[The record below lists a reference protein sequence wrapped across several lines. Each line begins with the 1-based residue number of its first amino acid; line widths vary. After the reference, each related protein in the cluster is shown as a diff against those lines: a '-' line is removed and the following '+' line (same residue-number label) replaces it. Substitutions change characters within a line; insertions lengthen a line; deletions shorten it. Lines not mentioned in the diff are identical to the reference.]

1 MALRLANVFR
11 LGIKELYSLRADP
24 ILLVMI
30 VYAFTFAVY
39 AQATG
44 AKTEVENVA
53 VGIVDEDDSELS
65 RRIAGAILEPQFKPA
80 VQLTPN
86 EIDPGMNS
94 GRFVFVLEIPPKFE
108 SDVLAGRRPTVQ
120 IDVDAT
126 ALSQAGI
133 GASYLQNIIEQE
145 ASGYLQHRE
154 GAISLP
160 INLVIRTAFN
170 PNHNSEWFLGDH
182 GGDQQHYDADR
193 RSDGGGAHSR
203 TRTRNRRA
211 SAGDAGQTG
220 RNHDR
225 EDLGQRSRDRAWSPS
240 CRCGSLSTACCGCRS
255 PDRCRC
261 SWPVRSFTKSRSR
274 LSAFC
279 SQPSPARWVSSVCS
293 WSRCWLSSTCC
304 RAARRRRKACRTW
317 LIEVMKVTPTPHFVS
332 FAQAVLYRAAGLDIV
347 WPQLAALAAITPVFF
362 GVSLMRFRTTIA
374 SFG

>member
-30 VYAFTFAVY
+30 VYAFTLAVH

-44 AKTEVENVA
+44 AKTEVLNVA

-65 RRIAGAILEPQFKPA
+65 RRIAGAILEPQFRPA

-108 SDVLAGRRPTVQ
+108 FDVLAGRRPTVQ

-126 ALSQAGI
+126 ALTQAGV

-145 ASGYLQHRE
+145 ALGYLQHRE
-154 GAISLP
+154 GTVSAP
-160 INLVIRTAFN
+160 INFVTRTEFN
-170 PNHNSEWFLGDH
+170 PNHNSEWFLAIMAVINDITMLAIVLTGSALIREREH
-182 GGDQQHYDADR
+182 GTVEHLLVMPVRPAEIMIAKVWANGLVIVAVAILSLWFVVHGVLR
-193 RSDGGGAHSR
+193 VPL
-203 TRTRNRRA
+203 
-211 SAGDAGQTG
+211 AGSMLLFLAGTVLYQI
-220 RNHDR
+220 
-225 EDLGQRSRDRAWSPS
+225 SV
-240 CRCGSLSTACCGCRS
+240 GSLGILLATFTGTMGQFGLLVI
-255 PDRCRC
+255 
-261 SWPVRSFTKSRSR
+261 PVLVILNL
-274 LSAFC
+274 LSGSATPME
-279 SQPSPARWVSSVCS
+279 SMP
-293 WSRCWLSSTCC
+293 
-304 RAARRRRKACRTW
+304 TW
-317 LIEVMKVTPTPHFVS
+317 LQNAMQFTPTTQFVS
-332 FAQAVLYRAAGLDIV
+332 FAQGVLYRAAGLDIV
-347 WPQLAALAAITPVFF
+347 WPQLAALAAITIVFF